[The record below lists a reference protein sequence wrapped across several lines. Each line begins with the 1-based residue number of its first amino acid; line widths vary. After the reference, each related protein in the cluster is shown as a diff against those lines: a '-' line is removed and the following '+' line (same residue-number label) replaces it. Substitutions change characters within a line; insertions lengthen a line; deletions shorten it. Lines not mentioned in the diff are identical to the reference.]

1 MNKNTTKFSVITKNI
16 IEEKADLL
24 IVGIYENKKLELSPL
39 VKAIDEKLNG
49 NLTVYIEE
57 EKFEAKISTSLVLSS
72 LGKANFK
79 KVLLIGLGKQQE
91 LKDLDQIRKITA
103 SAIRKA
109 DSLKAETVN
118 ISLFGLDSA
127 SKETI
132 NLNAPQIAR
141 SIAEVSLLANYKF
154 EKYLTTKDKNKD
166 SESDKNDKF
175 TGIQKINLFVGAE
188 LNDAE
193 LKKQVEILADNPFLY
208 RQRLEF
214 QQVF

>member
-1 MNKNTTKFSVITKNI
+1 M
-16 IEEKADLL
+16 
-24 IVGIYENKKLELSPL
+24 
-39 VKAIDEKLNG
+39 
-49 NLTVYIEE
+49 
-57 EKFEAKISTSLVLSS
+57 
-72 LGKANFK
+72 K

-127 SKETI
+127 SKETV

-154 EKYLTTKDKNKD
+154 EKY
-166 SESDKNDKF
+166 
-175 TGIQKINLFVGAE
+175 
-188 LNDAE
+188 
-193 LKKQVEILADNPFLY
+193 
-208 RQRLEF
+208 
-214 QQVF
+214 